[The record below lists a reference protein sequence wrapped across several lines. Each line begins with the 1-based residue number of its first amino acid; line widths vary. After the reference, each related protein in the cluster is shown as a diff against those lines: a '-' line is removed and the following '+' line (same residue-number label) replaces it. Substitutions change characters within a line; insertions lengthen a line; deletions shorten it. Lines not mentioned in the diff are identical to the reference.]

1 MDTAYKKLM
10 TCYQQCRERIHIV
23 PKVALVLGSGLGAL
37 ADEIEIVDT
46 VPYSELEG
54 FPLSTVAGHKGRFVF
69 GYMGTVPVVIMQGRV
84 HYYEGYAMSDVVMP
98 IRLMKLLGAEIL
110 FLTNAAGGINRTFS
124 PGTLMMLTDQI

>member
-69 GYMGTVPVVIMQGRV
+69 GFRW
-84 HYYEGYAMSDVVMP
+84 
-98 IRLMKLLGAEIL
+98 
-110 FLTNAAGGINRTFS
+110 
-124 PGTLMMLTDQI
+124 